1 MEIASLLTLFTE
13 HRLDRDN
20 SIFVFARIYK
30 MLISLEAGQITL
42 CDDLF
47 CELFLHRYRT
57 QVKKNGM
64 FLTNITKVRHFKR
77 KINLSESINF
87 FLDQGKSNS
96 DKHLM
101 ELEMVGEN
109 DKKVLYVKMLL
120 IFTLDDFDTSCFK
133 IGTINLSKL

>member
-64 FLTNITKVRHFKR
+64 FLTNITKVRHFK
-77 KINLSESINF
+77 INLSE
-87 FLDQGKSNS
+87 SNS

-120 IFTLDDFDTSCFK
+120 TFTLNDFDK
-133 IGTINLSKL
+133 